1 MRRMPTRFDEIGS
14 TLQLALLLEVSSYP
28 KPGNVHRT
36 QDFDRTRFEHFLASA
51 ASLGPH
57 FRLAAQR
64 GRRIASDGPT
74 NSELKIGDCIRCAVE
89 ASSKWQRGGNTSL
102 GAVLLLVPMAYAAGM
117 IPSDSTMRAER
128 IRRNLKLVL
137 RNTTSSDAAEVYRAI
152 SYASPGGLGRVPEL
166 DLRDAKSIAQIF
178 DRNLSLLEVFRMSSK
193 YDRICWEWTHDFS
206 VTFDFGLPFLKREIR
221 ATQDVNIA
229 TVDTYLRILSRFP
242 DTLIARKHDMKT
254 ARKVSQ
260 KAAHVLRMGG
270 MKTPHGQE
278 AVERMDR
285 DLRTRGHSF
294 NPGTT
299 ADLTA
304 CALAA
309 LLLDGYRP

>member
-1 MRRMPTRFDEIGS
+1 
-14 TLQLALLLEVSSYP
+14 
-28 KPGNVHRT
+28 
-36 QDFDRTRFEHFLASA
+36 
-51 ASLGPH
+51 
-57 FRLAAQR
+57 
-64 GRRIASDGPT
+64 
-74 NSELKIGDCIRCAVE
+74 
-89 ASSKWQRGGNTSL
+89 
-102 GAVLLLVPMAYAAGM
+102 MAYAAGM